1 MTVIFRNFDSALFKE
16 TAGKIFRFV
25 KTNKITLY
33 ISYCIMAAAA
43 VVITAAAAG
52 ITLGYTVNYSGRVIA
67 LVSSEADYDEA
78 DALVVEKLD
87 KKTAQAAS
95 AEPEFGVVL
104 TISDKFSTVRE
115 VADAIIDNNENIEIA
130 NALYVDG
137 EVAVCVKEDC
147 LQEMLDVRLK
157 DYYKEDAENESEFT
171 NKVEVKSGYYLKSD
185 IVSREEAQELVSEL
199 EVKTISVVK
208 TRTQLSYGTKTVY
221 SNKQS
226 IGSSQVTTQGEN
238 GISEKAEE
246 IVTVNGKTQTQ
257 TELYDKVIKEAVD
270 KVVTVGTAS
279 NSYKAVSSGFIKPI
293 SGRYTITSY
302 YGDGRNHKGI
312 DFAADMRTPILAV
325 ASGTVIYSGYDGDY
339 GYNVIIEHSSGI
351 RTRYAHASALC
362 VSAGDKVS
370 QGEMIA
376 TVGSTGWS
384 TGSHLHFEVIVN
396 GSRVNPAPY
405 LGF

>member
-1 MTVIFRNFDSALFKE
+1 MTVIFRNFDSGFLKE
-16 TAGKIFRFV
+16 TAGKILRFI

-33 ISYCIMAAAA
+33 ITYCLMAVAA

-67 LVSSEADYDEA
+67 LVSSESDYDEA
-78 DALVVEKLD
+78 DAIVVETLD
-87 KKTAQAAS
+87 KKTAQAAA
-95 AEPEFGVVL
+95 AEPEFGMVL
-104 TISDKFSTVRE
+104 TISDKFSTARE
-115 VADAIIDNNENIEIA
+115 VADAIIDNNENIEMA

-147 LQEMLDVRLK
+147 LQEMLDGRLK

-279 NSYKAVSSGFIKPI
+279 NSYKTVSSGFIKPL

-384 TGSHLHFEVIVN
+384 TGSHLHFEVIIN